1 MNKPYLFLLASLL
14 IFAGPASAQNFL
26 KNPGFETWNG
36 SQPAS
41 WTSTTTT
48 KSTTAHGGSYAAELT
63 NASVFGTAIP
73 GDLSQDT
80 IVVSG
85 SSFSLKG
92 WYEFYPV
99 GGDGLDIYLWIFGP
113 KGIAGIAGSHVIE
126 ITGSKSVYT
135 AFAMGIAMLPNTTGD
150 SASVDIETAYGSSGT
165 LHAGTYALFDDF
177 VLDNSVTAVN
187 DNEFAM
193 PSTFSLVQNY
203 PNPFN
208 PTTQIEFTIPERN
221 HVTLKVYIIMA
232 QEVATLIDHNLDRG
246 RYKTAFDGSRLA
258 SGMYL
263 YKIQAGSFSQVKKML
278 LIK

>member
-1 MNKPYLFLLASLL
+1 M
-14 IFAGPASAQNFL
+14 
-26 KNPGFETWNG
+26 ER
-36 SQPAS
+36 QPAGIMDIYHHYEIDNS
-41 WTSTTTT
+41 PRRFIRS
-48 KSTTAHGGSYAAELT
+48 
-63 NASVFGTAIP
+63 GTHQCICVRYGNTGRPEP
-73 GDLSQDT
+73 GYDRRLG
-80 IVVSG
+80 IL
-85 SSFSLKG
+85 FSLKG

-221 HVTLKVYIIMA
+221 HVTLKVYNIMA